1 METKLNV
8 PNAQGVFPPL
18 PAKARDQL
26 EQKNGAFVDEGVKAL
41 QKDLELKP
49 NDSDAMAY
57 LNLMLRQKADIE
69 ADLSAREADL
79 KEADQLM
86 QKSIAIRRQAAEKAA
101 R

>member
-1 METKLNV
+1 M
-8 PNAQGVFPPL
+8 
-18 PAKARDQL
+18 
-26 EQKNGAFVDEGVKAL
+26 KAL

-79 KEADQLM
+79 KQADELM